1 MGCSCNFGGQI
12 AWKIASWNIEK
23 EMGG

>member
-1 MGCSCNFGGQI
+1 MSR
-12 AWKIASWNIEK
+12 KTDTWNIEK